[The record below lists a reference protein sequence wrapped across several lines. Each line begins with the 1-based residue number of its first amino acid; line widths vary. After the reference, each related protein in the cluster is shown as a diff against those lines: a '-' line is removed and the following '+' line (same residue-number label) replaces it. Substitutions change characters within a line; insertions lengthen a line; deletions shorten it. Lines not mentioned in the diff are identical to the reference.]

1 MPPLNQTTGLDLA
14 SLGYTPATNPGAA
27 GTPPNTNQQPTYPI
41 FQRCPLPP
49 IWISPPDS
57 LRYYSTNNI
66 VPQTRLFNVNTT
78 NNSGNSITNNFASA
92 SIASSGSSGTSTTTI
107 VTAQAVIATT
117 AISPGSTFVNKLT
130 MSKSF
135 QLLSV
140 TANGA
145 ARIRLYGTAF
155 AQISDL
161 SRGLDVAVAAET
173 TMNVITDV
181 IMDTAPYQWYWQNRV
196 GANADT
202 PQTSTVYITVTNL
215 SMAVGSTAVT
225 ITYVPLETP

>member
-1 MPPLNQTTGLDLA
+1 
-14 SLGYTPATNPGAA
+14 
-27 GTPPNTNQQPTYPI
+27 
-41 FQRCPLPP
+41 
-49 IWISPPDS
+49 
-57 LRYYSTNNI
+57 
-66 VPQTRLFNVNTT
+66 LFNVNTT

-107 VTAQAVIATT
+107 VTAQAAVMTTSIA
-117 AISPGSTFVNKLT
+117 PGSTFVNKVT

-145 ARIRLYGTAF
+145 ARVRLYGTAF